1 MEEEHAR
8 SQPYRWRK
16 RAAVRVRQDQEVEV
30 LQAAA
35 IWVGR
40 PLAKGHG
47 GQEEEAGD
55 LLHLAA
61 ATPLERGEK
70 MEPSVRV
77 PPSLQLL
84 IERNTGGNIGG
95 SFQL

>member
-1 MEEEHAR
+1 MEEEHAQ
-8 SQPYRWRK
+8 SQPCRWRK
-16 RAAVRVRQDQEVEV
+16 AAVRVRQDQEVEV

-55 LLHLAA
+55 LLDLAA
-61 ATPLERGEK
+61 AAAPLDGGEK
-70 MEPSVRV
+70 KMSGVCSCDSITPSA
-77 PPSLQLL
+77 
-84 IERNTGGNIGG
+84 
-95 SFQL
+95 

>member
-1 MEEEHAR
+1 MVVTVRRIVEAREMEKEHAR
-8 SQPYRWRK
+8 SQPCRWGK
-16 RAAVRVRQDQEVEV
+16 RAAVRGLQDQEVEV

-35 IWVGR
+35 IWVGK

-61 ATPLERGEK
+61 VAPLDRGGKKMSGVCSCDSITP
-70 MEPSVRV
+70 SA
-77 PPSLQLL
+77 
-84 IERNTGGNIGG
+84 
-95 SFQL
+95 